1 MSTTRSGISSC
12 RHCFHY
18 QVEGRRGG
26 TCTQLGVPVQ
36 ACWQACPLAAPLFA
50 STGVSRRENVV
61 EVPSYV
67 SALVTNPVE
76 AAADAGTAIAPTP
89 IKSDRPAADVI
100 PISAAHHHSTAHHS
114 IADLQTYPTRHA
126 PSALA

>member
-12 RHCFHY
+12 RHCFYY

-50 STGVSRRENVV
+50 STEQKVV
-61 EVPSYV
+61 GVPSC
-67 SALVTNPVE
+67 
-76 AAADAGTAIAPTP
+76 AAAFVSSAAEERAAVAASVAESLQG
-89 IKSDRPAADVI
+89 DRPAAEVI
-100 PISAAHHHSTAHHS
+100 PISTAHHHITTHYPPVS
-114 IADLQTYPTRHA
+114 DLQTYPTRRA